1 MELYTIKTKLQV
13 LDYDFENL
21 SLQTLTGPMTLK
33 TSSMMGSVRDVA
45 TKTKGWMGSAH
56 IDTVRHFTEMQWSYG
71 IYGSVGEIGVY
82 YGKLASVL
90 ATFTA
95 TDYGERFFVCDIF
108 INPKHYMKVRTAIGR
123 KEEFEKTMKLVGFSM
138 FTNDEP
144 KRIRVWDDSSI
155 YLSKLLYKT
164 MNLPSFRMYSIDG
177 NHFEPFVLNDL
188 KHVSCVLREGGIIA
202 VDDYDNAEKPGIK
215 SALKYFM
222 KMYGSNVI
230 VPLVTVFPKIYLC
243 TASWHDKYMTY
254 IAENGIDKAMK
265 WCKQTK
271 VVLDIESTLFQPC

>member
-1 MELYTIKTKLQV
+1 MLCNQYLIKI
-13 LDYDFENL
+13 L
-21 SLQTLTGPMTLK
+21 SFSSQTLTGPVTLK
-33 TSSMMGSVRDVA
+33 TSSMMDNVRDIA
-45 TKTKGWMGSAH
+45 TKTKGWMRSQH
-56 IDTVRHFTEMQWSYG
+56 IDTIKHLTQMQWSYG

-95 TDYGERFFVCDIF
+95 TEYGERFFVCDIF
-108 INPKHYMKVRTAIGR
+108 KNPKHYMKVKTAIGR
-123 KEEFEKTMKLVGFSM
+123 KDEFEKTMKSVGFSM
-138 FTNDEP
+138 YTNNEP

-202 VDDYDNAEKPGIK
+202 VDDYDTQSKPGIK
-215 SALKYFM
+215 SALRYFM
-222 KMYGSNVI
+222 KMYGSNVV
-230 VPLVTVFPKIYLC
+230 VPLVIVRPKIYLC
-243 TASWHDKYMTY
+243 TASWHERYMTY
-254 IAENGIDKAMK
+254 IGKNGIDKAMR
-265 WCKQTK
+265 WCKRTRE
-271 VVLDIESTLFQPC
+271 VLDIKSTLYQKC